1 LSGGA
6 DDNPKSK
13 IQNPKSKIPM
23 KVKPTTI
30 GLVLVALLLGLV
42 TVVTVQTNEPR
53 SAQTEEEEPQELF
66 SFIESEVQ
74 AVRLETQSDFFEFD
88 RTDAGWQMVSP
99 EQTPASDASIAF
111 LLDQMATARS
121 PRSVTV
127 SAEDVADFGLDQPL
141 ATVEV
146 TLENEET
153 HQLVLGGYDFNQTSL
168 YALADPPEAAE
179 EFDVFLVSPN
189 FENAVGRPYEEWKQ
203 PVAIEPDVVPEPEA
217 ENSPEDAPED
227 AEVLPEPTPEE
238 ARPESEPSPTP
249 DAE

>member
-1 LSGGA
+1 
-6 DDNPKSK
+6 
-13 IQNPKSKIPM
+13 M

-66 SFIESEVQ
+66 SFIEREVQ
-74 AVRLETQSDFFEFD
+74 SVRLETQTDLFEFD

-111 LLDQMATARS
+111 LLNQMATARS

-127 SAEDVADFGLDQPL
+127 AAADVADFGLDEPL

-153 HQLVLGGYDFNQTSL
+153 HRLVLGGYDFNQTSL
-168 YALADPPEAAE
+168 YALVDPPEAAE
-179 EFDVFLVSPN
+179 ELDVFLVPPN

-203 PVAIEPDVVPEPEA
+203 PVAIEPEVEPEAEPEEAEAAPEPEA
-217 ENSPEDAPED
+217 SPEEAEATPE
-227 AEVLPEPTPEE
+227 AEVSPTPE
-238 ARPESEPSPTP
+238 
-249 DAE
+249 AE